1 MVTSFV
7 LPPTPL
13 YEHLT
18 SLYKSTSLRL
28 IEGGGGSGT
37 GELACLNYFTTF
49 HKPSHITPSVGL
61 NSIPILDFECFSFI
75 YPLSFDVTAF
85 LKC

>member
-7 LPPTPL
+7 LPSTPL

-28 IEGGGGSGT
+28 IEGGGGVWHRRAGMSQ
-37 GELACLNYFTTF
+37 LFYNISQTF
-49 HKPSHITPSVGL
+49 SH
-61 NSIPILDFECFSFI
+61 
-75 YPLSFDVTAF
+75 YPQCRPQQYTHT
-85 LKC
+85 